1 MGLTGADRI
10 DRMLIKTVSAATGA
24 LWLRDGWRLFARQPL
39 GLSAMVVM
47 YLMMLFLPAMIPFI
61 GIAISGVLAPFAT
74 VALLAACREVDAKR
88 APTVNLFVQPFQD
101 EKTRTPMVQLGM
113 INAGLVL
120 MVALLGN
127 LIGSQEPATA
137 PASLQDI
144 PLDALALQL
153 VLYTPVLM
161 LMWFAPVLVGWH
173 RLTPGKAM
181 FGSVVACWRNKAA
194 LLVFAIVVSLVMMA
208 ASAIVVGVFSAL
220 FSSRQALSLLLAPLG
235 LALMTLVQA
244 SFYPMYRSVFAPD

>member
-1 MGLTGADRI
+1 
-10 DRMLIKTVSAATGA
+10 MLIKTVSAGTGA

-39 GLSAMVVM
+39 GLSAMVVV
-47 YLMMLFLPAMIPFI
+47 YLMMLFVPALIPFF

-88 APTVNLFVQPFQD
+88 APTINLFVQPFQD
-101 EKTRTPMVQLGM
+101 AKVRTPMFLLGM

-120 MVALLGN
+120 IVATLGA
-127 LIGSQEPATA
+127 LFGGPEPSQA
-137 PASLQDI
+137 PASIQDI
-144 PLDALALQL
+144 PLDALVLQL

-194 LLVFAIVVSLVMMA
+194 LLVYGVLVSLMMMASSAVVVMVVS
-208 ASAIVVGVFSAL
+208 SL
-220 FSSRQALSLLLAPLG
+220 FSSRQALSIVLAPLA
-235 LALMTLVQA
+235 LVLMTLVQA
-244 SFYPMYRSVFAPD
+244 SFYPMYRSVFPPD

>member
-1 MGLTGADRI
+1 
-10 DRMLIKTVSAATGA
+10 MLIRTLPAATGA

-47 YLMMLFLPAMIPFI
+47 YLMVLFLPAMIPFI

-88 APTVNLFVQPFQD
+88 APTVNQFVQPFQD
-101 EKTRTPMVQLGM
+101 EKVRTPMVQLGM

-120 MVALLGN
+120 LVALLGN
-127 LIGSQEPATA
+127 LVGSPEPARA

-181 FGSVVACWRNKAA
+181 FGSAVACWRNKAA
-194 LLVFAIVVSLVMMA
+194 LLVFAVVVSLAMMA

-235 LALMTLVQA
+235 LVLMTLVQA
-244 SFYPMYRSVFAPD
+244 SFYPMYRSVFGTE

>member
-1 MGLTGADRI
+1 
-10 DRMLIKTVSAATGA
+10 MLIKTVPAATGA

-88 APTVNLFVQPFQD
+88 APAVNLFVQPFQD
-101 EKTRTPMVQLGM
+101 EKVRTPMVQLGM
-113 INAGLVL
+113 VNAGLVL

-127 LIGSQEPATA
+127 LVGSPEPTKA

-144 PLDALALQL
+144 PLDALMVQL

-194 LLVFAIVVSLVMMA
+194 LLVYSVVVALVMMA
-208 ASAIVVGVFSAL
+208 ASAVVVGVFSTL
-220 FSSRQALSLLLAPLG
+220 FSSQQALSLLLAPLG
-235 LALMTLVQA
+235 LILMTVVQA
-244 SFYPMYRSVFAPD
+244 SFYPMYRSVIGDNEPSR

>member
-1 MGLTGADRI
+1 
-10 DRMLIKTVSAATGA
+10 MLIKTVPAATGA

-88 APTVNLFVQPFQD
+88 APAVNLFVQPFQD
-101 EKTRTPMVQLGM
+101 EKVRTPMVQLGM
-113 INAGLVL
+113 VNAGLVL
-120 MVALLGN
+120 TVALLGN
-127 LIGSQEPATA
+127 LVGGPEPTKA

-144 PLDALALQL
+144 PLDALMMQL

-194 LLVFAIVVSLVMMA
+194 LLVYSVVVALVMMA
-208 ASAIVVGVFSAL
+208 ASAVVVGVFSTL
-220 FSSRQALSLLLAPLG
+220 FSSQQALSFLLAPLG
-235 LALMTLVQA
+235 LILMTIVQA
-244 SFYPMYRSVFAPD
+244 SFYPMYRSVIGDHEPSR

>member
-1 MGLTGADRI
+1 
-10 DRMLIKTVSAATGA
+10 MLIKTVSAGTGA

-39 GLSAMVVM
+39 GLSAMVVV
-47 YLMMLFLPAMIPFI
+47 YLLMLFVPALIPYL

-88 APTVNLFVQPFQD
+88 APTVNLFMQPFQD
-101 EKTRTPMVQLGM
+101 AKVRTPMFLLGM

-120 MVALLGN
+120 IVATLGTLLG
-127 LIGSQEPATA
+127 GPEPAPA
-137 PASLQDI
+137 PASIQDI
-144 PLDALALQL
+144 PLDALIVQL

-194 LLVFAIVVSLVMMA
+194 LLVYGVVVSLMMMA
-208 ASAIVVGVFSAL
+208 ASAVVVTLVSSL
-220 FSSRQALSLLLAPLG
+220 FSSRQALSIVLAPLA
-235 LALMTLVQA
+235 LVLMTLVQA
-244 SFYPMYRSVFAPD
+244 SFYPMYKSVFETE

>member
-1 MGLTGADRI
+1 
-10 DRMLIKTVSAATGA
+10 MLIKTVSAGTGA

-39 GLSAMVVM
+39 GLSAMVVV
-47 YLMMLFLPAMIPFI
+47 YLMMLFVPALIPFI

-88 APTVNLFVQPFQD
+88 APTINLFVQPFQD
-101 EKTRTPMVQLGM
+101 AKVRTPMFLLGM

-120 MVALLGN
+120 IVATLGA
-127 LIGSQEPATA
+127 LFGGPESAQA
-137 PASLQDI
+137 PASIQDI
-144 PLDALALQL
+144 PLDALVLQL

-181 FGSVVACWRNKAA
+181 FGSVVACWRNKTA
-194 LLVFAIVVSLVMMA
+194 LLVYGVVVSLMMMA
-208 ASAIVVGVFSAL
+208 SSAVVVMVVSSL
-220 FSSRQALSLLLAPLG
+220 FSSRQALSIVLAPLA
-235 LALMTLVQA
+235 LVLMTLVQA
-244 SFYPMYRSVFAPD
+244 SFYPMYKSVFETQ